1 MQIYDFVCKLP
12 RKQVGMNITFCSLGR
27 LDFLLLDINKNPQ
40 CLTEDIADF
49 FESVVNLLGQRKIHF
64 LSRRSKLID
73 TIFVS
78 IFRQLVFAK
87 EECSGLHD

>member
-12 RKQVGMNITFCSLGR
+12 RKQVGMNITFFFLGR
-27 LDFLLLDINKNPQ
+27 LNFLLLDINKNPQ

-49 FESVVNLLGQRKIHF
+49 FELVVNPLGQRKIHF

-73 TIFVS
+73 TREVENYL
-78 IFRQLVFAK
+78 RLK
-87 EECSGLHD
+87 